1 MRRLPA
7 LSIAFAL
14 IVTTAAVAGCG
25 EGGASSGAT
34 INVYVAAPL
43 CQEAKGELTRASGKA
58 GDLDVRAICL
68 PKIARGGHNDLAIAG
83 RNARRATEDS
93 ASVAY
98 VEAPGRAAE
107 FTDSIVEAAHIA
119 WIEAGAGSTAM
130 RRVLRALDDRGSES
144 PRAAV
149 LEQVG

>member
-7 LSIAFAL
+7 LLIAFAL
-14 IVTTAAVAGCG
+14 LVVAVAGAGCG

-34 INVYVAAPL
+34 VDVYVAAPL
-43 CQEAKGELTRASGKA
+43 CREAQGELTGASGKA
-58 GDLDVRAICL
+58 GDLDVRAVCL
-68 PKIARGGHNDLAIAG
+68 PAIAKGGKDDLAVAG

-98 VEAPGRAAE
+98 VEAPGRAAG
-107 FTDSIVEAAHIA
+107 FTRSIVEAAHIA
-119 WIEAGAGSTAM
+119 WLEAGSGSAAM
-130 RRVLRALDDRGSES
+130 RQVLRALDDRGSET

-149 LEQVG
+149 SKQVG